1 MGVFID
7 FVFGAPPRLVQLET
21 IALSD
26 HYPITFGPR
35 TKKGAPSR

>member
-7 FVFGAPPRLVQLET
+7 FVFGAPPRLVRLET

-26 HYPITFGPR
+26 HYLLLVHEL
-35 TKKGAPSR
+35 KWGAPSR